1 MEQGDRIRSAP
12 RPVRS
17 FATAATDFILG
28 RHIATQESEGRKI
41 GPVEG
46 VPAMGLDGLGS
57 SAYGPEAALTILM
70 PLGAASLSLVEPII
84 ALLVALLAILYVSY
98 RQTVAAY
105 PSSGGAYIVARENL
119 GENASLLAAAAIM
132 IDYILNVAV
141 GISAG
146 VAALTSAVPSLH
158 PYTLPLCL
166 GILVLTTLI
175 NLRGT
180 QESGRVLALPTYT
193 FVVCFLVIIGLGVW
207 NAVGHGG
214 APQPVIA
221 PPPLAQGTE
230 ALSLWLLL
238 RAFASGCTAM
248 TGVEA
253 VSNGVNAFRAPVV
266 RNARLTLTAICAILG
281 LLLIGIAYLA
291 KAYKIGAMDQ
301 SQADY
306 QSVLS
311 QLCGAIVG
319 HGWFYYVAM
328 GSLLCVLALSA
339 NTSFVGFPRL
349 CRMVAEHG
357 YLPKPFAVA
366 GRRLVY
372 SVGILYLAVTAG
384 LLLIVFGGITDR
396 LIPLFAIGAFATFT
410 LSQAGMV
417 AHWLRDAREGEGTR
431 RGRTGIRLGVNALGT
446 ATTAVALGI
455 IIVAKFVEG
464 AWITVLTVPLVI
476 VLLKGIHRYYANLE
490 ERLRPSGPLDLGRTE
505 APVVLVAIRGRDRLS
520 DKALRFAVQLSPD
533 VIATHLLDLDGEDD
547 RDALK
552 ALQAQ
557 WQREV
562 EEPARRAGAVVPR
575 LMVLKASYRRI
586 HAPLLKLIERITAE
600 QPERTVAVLVPVIA
614 KPHWWQLLLHTRHA
628 ARLSQALLRYGG
640 DRVVVINVPLHID
653 TASMEEGLI
662 DEERPQMRA
671 RAAE

>member
-1 MEQGDRIRSAP
+1 MHKGHLVAHGP
-12 RPVRS
+12 RPKRS
-17 FATAATDFILG
+17 LPTVAVDFLLG
-28 RHIATQESEGRKI
+28 RHIATREGEQRKI
-41 GPVEG
+41 GPLEG

-57 SAYGPEAALTILM
+57 SAYGPEAALTVLM
-70 PLGAASLSLVEPII
+70 PLGAASLSLVTPII
-84 ALLVALLAILYVSY
+84 ALLVALLAVLYVSY

-105 PSSGGAYIVARENL
+105 PSSGGAYVVARENL
-119 GENASLLAAAAIM
+119 GENASLVAAAAIM

-158 PYTLPLCL
+158 GSTLPLCL
-166 GILVLTTLI
+166 GLLVLITLI

-180 QESGRVLALPTYT
+180 QESGRVLALPTYI
-193 FVVCFLVIIGLGVW
+193 FVASFLAIIALGIW
-207 NAVGHGG
+207 NAVQHGG
-214 APQPVIA
+214 SPQPVVA

-230 ALSLWLLL
+230 AVTLWLLL

-266 RNARLTLTAICAILG
+266 RNARMTLTAICTVLG

-291 KAYKIGAMDQ
+291 KAYRLGAMDQ
-301 SQADY
+301 SQPDY

-311 QLCGAIVG
+311 QLCGAVVG

-349 CRMVAEHG
+349 CRLVAEHG

-372 SVGILYLAVTAG
+372 SVGIGYLAVTAG
-384 LLLIVFGGITDR
+384 LLLIGFGGITDR

-417 AHWLRDAREGEGTR
+417 AHWLRDARTGEGT
-431 RGRTGIRLGVNALGT
+431 GRSRIGFRLGVNALGT
-446 ATTAVALGI
+446 VTTAVALGI
-455 IIVAKFVEG
+455 IIVAKFAEG
-464 AWITVLTVPLVI
+464 AWITVLAVPLVI
-476 VLLKGIHRYYANLE
+476 LLLKGIHRYYAKLA
-490 ERLRPSGPLDLGRTE
+490 ERLRPTGPLDLSATT
-505 APVVLVAIRGRDRLS
+505 APVVLVATRGWDRLS
-520 DKALRFAVQLSPD
+520 DKALRFAVRLSPD
-533 VIATHLLDLDGEDD
+533 VIALHLLDLDGEDD

-552 ALQAQ
+552 ALQGQ
-557 WQREV
+557 WRREV
-562 EEPARRAGAVVPR
+562 EEPARRAGAPVPR

-586 HAPLLKLIERITAE
+586 HAPVLKLIERITAE

-614 KPHWWQLLLHTRHA
+614 KPHWWQALLHTRHA
-628 ARLSQALLRYGG
+628 SRLSQALLRFGG
-640 DRVVVINVPLHID
+640 DKVVVINVPLHVEAGIPD
-653 TASMEEGLI
+653 DGLI
-662 DEERPQMRA
+662 EEERPEICA